1 MAYMHGRS
9 CWSNRGRS
17 LDLGLT
23 SNQRIRNLLGSVS
36 PSGDID
42 RKTNTKYRIGGTML
56 MFTVGENEVVNIWM
70 ESCSCLGGYSVNIWI
85 KSVYLLADARY
96 NKAVKELLAKYA
108 FDAYKDSS
116 EIEARPLSER
126 FVYVGYADSDL
137 PKDCW
142 GRLKIDD

>member
-1 MAYMHGRS
+1 MAYLHGRS

-17 LDLGLT
+17 LDLGL
-23 SNQRIRNLLGSVS
+23 SCNQRVRNLMGSVS

-56 MFTVGENEVVNIWM
+56 TFTVGENEGVYIWM
-70 ESCSCLGGYSVNIWI
+70 DSCSCLDGYAVNIWI
-85 KSVYLLADARY
+85 KSVYLLADSRY

-108 FDAYKDSS
+108 FDAYKSFVD
-116 EIEARPLSER
+116 IEARPLSER
-126 FVYVGYADSDL
+126 FVYVGYAGSDL

-142 GRLKIDD
+142 GRIWFD

>member
-23 SNQRIRNLLGSVS
+23 SNQRIRNLLGSDS